1 MCLGIWS
8 RLGYVK
14 DGDIKAVVVLP
25 GVPANAKEDILAIG
39 WDSIVDI
46 D

>member
-14 DGDIKAVVVLP
+14 DSDIKAVVALP
-25 GVPANAKEDILAIG
+25 GVPANAKEDILPIG
-39 WDSIVDI
+39 WDAIVDT